1 MYFYVT
7 KAFREAHISS
17 SETGSW
23 NFQTGVIIG
32 TFRAAFLTLKRVVL
46 CGRCSS
52 GSQRETG
59 SVWKSSSKM
68 LAHFTMFE

>member
-59 SVWKSSSKM
+59 LSLEEFVQDASS
-68 LAHFTMFE
+68 FYYV

>member
-7 KAFREAHISS
+7 KAFRKAHISS

-59 SVWKSSSKM
+59 LSLEEFVQDASS
-68 LAHFTMFE
+68 FYYV

>member
-17 SETGSW
+17 SDTGSW

-52 GSQRETG
+52 VSQRETG
-59 SVWKSSSKM
+59 LSLEEFVQDASS
-68 LAHFTMFE
+68 FYCV